1 MSHKDECQTI
11 EEPRPEFVTDEHL
24 RFLDALRES
33 GQTNMFGAAPYIA
46 DLFEI
51 PMQQARNILTYW
63 MRTFGTRKRE
73 SGVSN
78 EVSFRFCS
86 EGKDQS

>member
-1 MSHKDECQTI
+1 MNQKDKCKTE

-51 PMQQARNILTYW
+51 PMQQARIILTYW
-63 MRTFGTRKRE
+63 MQTFGNRKRNSQNPNDKE
-73 SGVSN
+73 NSH
-78 EVSFRFCS
+78 ER
-86 EGKDQS
+86 

>member
-1 MSHKDECQTI
+1 MNQKDECKPE

-33 GQTNMFGAAPYIA
+33 GEINMFGAAPHIA

-51 PMQQARNILTYW
+51 PMQQARKILTYW
-63 MRTFGTRKRE
+63 MRTFTTRKRK
-73 SGVSN
+73 SANSN
-78 EVSFRFCS
+78 RK
-86 EGKDQS
+86 GKQS

>member
-1 MSHKDECQTI
+1 MNQKDESKSE

-51 PMQQARNILTYW
+51 PMQQARKILTYW
-63 MRTFGTRKRE
+63 MRTFTARKQKTAPQTEKENDHER
-73 SGVSN
+73 
-78 EVSFRFCS
+78 
-86 EGKDQS
+86 

>member
-1 MSHKDECQTI
+1 MNQKDECKTE

-51 PMQQARNILTYW
+51 PMQQARKILTYW
-63 MRTFGTRKRE
+63 MRTFTTRKQKA
-73 SGVSN
+73 GPQT
-78 EVSFRFCS
+78 
-86 EGKDQS
+86 GKENNHER

>member
-1 MSHKDECQTI
+1 MKS
-11 EEPRPEFVTDEHL
+11 EENGKTEEKPRPEFVTDEHL

-51 PMQQARNILTYW
+51 PMQQARKILTYW
-63 MRTFGTRKRE
+63 MRTFTTRKQKGKTSNGEGEE
-73 SGVSN
+73 S
-78 EVSFRFCS
+78 
-86 EGKDQS
+86 

>member
-1 MSHKDECQTI
+1 MNSEGKVKTE

-51 PMQQARNILTYW
+51 PMQQARKILTYW
-63 MRTFGTRKRE
+63 MRTFTTRKQKGKTSNGEGEE
-73 SGVSN
+73 S
-78 EVSFRFCS
+78 
-86 EGKDQS
+86 

>member
-1 MSHKDECQTI
+1 MNSEEKCKT

-33 GQTNMFGAAPYIA
+33 GQTNMFGAALYIA

-51 PMQQARNILTYW
+51 SLQQARKILTYW
-63 MRTFGTRKRE
+63 MRTFGTRKQKAE
-73 SGVSN
+73 SQPKKEN
-78 EVSFRFCS
+78 NHER
-86 EGKDQS
+86 

>member
-1 MSHKDECQTI
+1 MDTKDNGKTEK
-11 EEPRPEFVTDEHL
+11 EPRPEFVTDEHL

-51 PMQQARNILTYW
+51 PMQQARKILTYW
-63 MRTFGTRKRE
+63 MRTFTARKQKAAPQTEKENDHER
-73 SGVSN
+73 
-78 EVSFRFCS
+78 
-86 EGKDQS
+86 

>member
-1 MSHKDECQTI
+1 MNEKDECKNE

-51 PMQQARNILTYW
+51 PMQQARKILTYW
-63 MRTFGTRKRE
+63 MRTFTTRKQKGKTSNGKGEE
-73 SGVSN
+73 S
-78 EVSFRFCS
+78 
-86 EGKDQS
+86 

>member
-1 MSHKDECQTI
+1 MNQKDECKTE

-33 GQTNMFGAAPYIA
+33 GKTNMFGAAPYIA

-51 PMQQARNILTYW
+51 PMQQARKILTYW
-63 MRTFGTRKRE
+63 MRTFTTRKQKGKTSNGEGEE
-73 SGVSN
+73 S
-78 EVSFRFCS
+78 
-86 EGKDQS
+86 

>member
-1 MSHKDECQTI
+1 MSQKDECQTE

-33 GQTNMFGAAPYIA
+33 GQTNMFGAALYVA

-51 PMQQARNILTYW
+51 PMQQARKILTYW
-63 MRTFGTRKRE
+63 MRTFTTRKQKSE
-73 SGVSN
+73 TSN
-78 EVSFRFCS
+78 
-86 EGKDQS
+86 GKGEQS

>member
-1 MSHKDECQTI
+1 MNQKDKCKTE

-51 PMQQARNILTYW
+51 PMQQARIILTYW
-63 MRTFGTRKRE
+63 MQTFGNRKRTSQNPNDKE
-73 SGVSN
+73 NSH
-78 EVSFRFCS
+78 ER
-86 EGKDQS
+86 